1 MRPVIALVGRPNV
14 GKSTLFNQLTR
25 SRDALVADFA
35 GLTRDR
41 QYGIGR
47 LGGNYIVIDTGGLTH
62 EQGQLERMMVGQTH
76 RGIEEADHVIW
87 LVDGREGVT
96 ASDQVIAAQLRQ
108 SGKPVTLAVNK
119 TEGLDAHQTLSDFYH
134 FGFANVFAI
143 AAAHGR
149 GLTQLISRVLA
160 ESAVTEMPEASP
172 SADLPGIR
180 IAFVG
185 RPNVGKSTL
194 LNRILGEERVLVS
207 DIPGTTRDS
216 IFVPFERDGQD
227 YVLIDTAGVRRR
239 ARVHEAVEKFSV
251 VKTLDAIER
260 ADVVINVLDAQAGI
274 TEQDVHLIGLTLDAG
289 RALIVV
295 INKWD
300 GLEAEA
306 REQVMADYTRRLA
319 FLEFAEHFTISAL
332 HGSGVGLLYA
342 AVQRAYRAS
351 LIDASTTLLTRILEA
366 AVHRHQPPLV
376 KGRRIKLRY
385 AHQGGKRPPVIVIH
399 GNQTERVPGAYKR
412 YLSNYFRAQLKL
424 VGTPVRLEFKTG
436 KNPYANKRN
445 PRNSSQKIARG
456 KRAGFRRMQGSLN

>member
-47 LGGNYIVIDTGGLTH
+47 LGGEYFVIDTGGLTDK
-62 EQGQLERMMVGQTH
+62 QGQLERLMVEQTR

-87 LVDGREGVT
+87 LLDGRQGVT
-96 ASDQVIAAQLRQ
+96 PTDEVIATELRQ
-108 SGKPVTLAVNK
+108 SGKPVTLAINK
-119 TEGLDAHQTLSDFYH
+119 TEGLDADQALSDFYH
-134 FGFANVFAI
+134 FGFSNVFAI

-149 GLTQLISRVLA
+149 GLQALIKSTLA
-160 ESAVTEMPEASP
+160 ESTAAEQAETLS
-172 SADLPGIR
+172 SSDLPGIR

-194 LNRILGEERVLVS
+194 VNRILGEERVVVS

-216 IFVPFERDGQD
+216 IFVPFERDGQE

-239 ARVHEAVEKFSV
+239 ARVHEAIEKFSV

-260 ADVVINVLDAQAGI
+260 ADVVVNVLDAQAGI
-274 TEQDVHLIGLTLDAG
+274 TEQDVHLIGLTLEAG

-295 INKWD
+295 VNKWD
-300 GLEAEA
+300 GLESEA
-306 REQVMADYTRRLA
+306 RERIMQDYERKLV
-319 FLEFAEHFTISAL
+319 FLDFTEHYTISAL
-332 HGSGVGLLYA
+332 HGSGVGLLYK
-342 AVQRAYRAS
+342 AVQRAYQAS
-351 LIDASTTLLTRILEA
+351 LIDVSTAHLTKLLEV

-376 KGRRIKLRY
+376 KGRRIKLRF
-385 AHQGGKRPPVIVIH
+385 AHQGGKRPPVFVIH
-399 GNQTERVPGAYKR
+399 GNQTDRVPGAYKR
-412 YLSNYFRAQLKL
+412 YLNNYFRKQLKL

-436 KNPYANKRN
+436 KNPYANKQ
-445 PRNSSQKIARG
+445 SSRDTGWQKKSTKVVRRG
-456 KRAGFRRMQGSLN
+456 